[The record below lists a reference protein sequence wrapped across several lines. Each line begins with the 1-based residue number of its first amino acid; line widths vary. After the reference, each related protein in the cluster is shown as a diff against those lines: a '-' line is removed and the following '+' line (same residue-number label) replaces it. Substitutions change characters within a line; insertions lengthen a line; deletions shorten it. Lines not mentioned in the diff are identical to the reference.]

1 MAELAQRLRVD
12 LADAL
17 AGHVELLAHFLE
29 GSGHGRPMLERDRG
43 ASLDELLAGLAGS
56 HDADVG
62 PWKKYLGMLLRRT
75 DPAAV
80 AG

>member
-1 MAELAQRLRVD
+1 VQD
-12 LADAL
+12 LD
-17 AGHVELLAHFLE
+17 HVGQIF
-29 GSGHGRPMLERDRG
+29 
-43 ASLDELLAGLAGS
+43 AGLAGP

-62 PWKKYLGMLLRRT
+62 PWKQYLGMLLRRT